1 MADNLSLISD
11 DAFVMQERSI
21 QVTDEKLNR
30 LLSNTY
36 ETARKDARSF
46 KLYNHYGL
54 FFSFASSLFLTLLT
68 SKFNDYKII
77 DSNSLTFIAWI
88 VLAASVITGTVLAI
102 IRASKQSNDE
112 HSDRDTAVNNIIEK
126 IVSDENKKKQE

>member
-1 MADNLSLISD
+1 MADNLSLISND
-11 DAFVMQERSI
+11 EFVVQERPI

-30 LLSNTY
+30 LLTNTY

-54 FFSFASSLFLTLLT
+54 FFSFAISLFITLLT
-68 SKFNDYKII
+68 AKFNDYEII
-77 DSNSLTFIAWI
+77 GSNTLTIIAWV
-88 VLAASVITGTVLAI
+88 VLAISVITGIILAI

-112 HSDRDTAVNNIIEK
+112 HTARDKAVNKIIEK
-126 IVSDENKKKQE
+126 IVSDENKKKQG